1 MKRKLSFKLTTI
13 LIAFLFPATLFSQG
27 WSPVGGGLDGTVN
40 ALGVY
45 NGSLYAGGNF
55 NGYLAKLD
63 GSEWQIVGSGLN
75 GPVSSMMAYNGKL
88 YVSGDFT
95 TPSELVAAWDG
106 SQWEALD
113 WGIDLKILEMKV
125 YNGELYFVGDFNTM
139 NGMNVTGIAR
149 FDGTNLKTV
158 GEQFFY
164 GPIFTLDEFAGNL
177 WVGGSFP
184 QVGSVEALNLAYWD
198 GSSWTAVQRG
208 SYGPVYCIAGRDFAN
223 ELYFGGNFNACY
235 GISANNIAGLE
246 AQSDNLFALGSGLV
260 GDPGS
265 SHARSVIWSNS
276 KMYVGGQFEIAG
288 GNLSRGFAIYENGSW
303 NDTGSDLNGNVID
316 LIFFNNYI
324 YASGSFTSPVQGIG
338 KWSEPASVE
347 ELETN
352 RDIRLWPNP
361 AGESVKL
368 DLSEYDSNETLEALI
383 MGNDGR
389 TVGRYENIRGMELE
403 IDISHLSPGVYVVK
417 VCNERGEFTSG
428 RLMISR

>member
-13 LIAFLFPATLFSQG
+13 LIAFLFPVAIFAQG

-45 NGSLYAGGNF
+45 NGSLYAGGDF

-63 GSEWQIVGSGLN
+63 GSEWQIVGNGLN
-75 GPVSSMMAYNGKL
+75 GPVSSMVAYNGKL

-95 TPSELVAAWDG
+95 APSELVAAWDG

-113 WGIDLKILEMKV
+113 WGIDLKIIEMKV
-125 YNGELYFVGDFNTM
+125 FNGELYFVGDFNTV

-164 GPIFTLDEFAGNL
+164 GPIFTLDEFGGNL

-184 QVGSVEALNLAYWD
+184 QVGSVETLNLAYWN
-198 GSSWTAVQRG
+198 GSSWSAVQKG

-223 ELYFGGNFNACY
+223 ELYFGGAFTACY
-235 GISANNIAGLE
+235 GISANNIAGLNP
-246 AQSDNLFALGSGLV
+246 QSDNLFALGSGLV

-303 NDTGSDLNGNVID
+303 RDTGSDLNGDVTD

-324 YASGSFTSPVQGIG
+324 YAGGSFTTPVQGIG
-338 KWSEPASVE
+338 KWSEPAGIDEPE
-347 ELETN
+347 ELQALN
-352 RDIRLWPNP
+352 IRPNP
-361 AGESVKL
+361 ANDKVVVDLTGFGRNES
-368 DLSEYDSNETLEALI
+368 LEAVVI
-383 MGNDGR
+383 GTDGK
-389 TVGRYENIRGMELE
+389 TVGRYENLKEGE
-403 IDISHLSPGVYVVK
+403 ISMDVSQLTPGVYVVK